1 MLGMWQS
8 GLKWISPKY
17 MLNIGVT
24 TVNKSTVWDRIKY
37 VFHMCFLLFMTA
49 RGGAVY
55 GSIKLKINPLQAI
68 CSKQIRQ
75 TMWMAKTEPV
85 FFFFLEQR
93 KILTPLAHLYQMGL
107 NLNIINT
114 WKYHIIMFNRKN
126 CEFQLFPW

>member
-1 MLGMWQS
+1 
-8 GLKWISPKY
+8 

-107 NLNIINT
+107 NH
-114 WKYHIIMFNRKN
+114 KYMKISHYHV
-126 CEFQLFPW
+126 

>member
-85 FFFFLEQR
+85 FFFFLRTEEDLNPSSPFIPDGPESKHHKYM
-93 KILTPLAHLYQMGL
+93 KISH
-107 NLNIINT
+107 
-114 WKYHIIMFNRKN
+114 YHV
-126 CEFQLFPW
+126 

>member
-1 MLGMWQS
+1 
-8 GLKWISPKY
+8 

-85 FFFFLEQR
+85 SFFFFFFLRTEEDLNPSSPFIPDGPESKHHKYM
-93 KILTPLAHLYQMGL
+93 KISH
-107 NLNIINT
+107 
-114 WKYHIIMFNRKN
+114 YHV
-126 CEFQLFPW
+126 